1 MKRMKKSFAAFT
13 MFFATFFALAVSTY
27 SWFIDENFIDMDQ
40 VNGTLIKYY
49 FDEHSGDGSQMQN
62 DLSAKS
68 DFAGNITNDEIG
80 NYGNHKGPLIIT
92 EPVHLYN
99 LAYLQALGFFNNSDG
114 NGPTQYYFQLGYD
127 FDGSGEKFYACNESG
142 NRILGSYVD
151 TLDMKSQSNMIP
163 IGNETNPF
171 SSVFNGNDL
180 KVKNLTITNH
190 VDTKDLNGEDISLDF
205 HNVGFFGTVGK
216 ETDTVASSLLPSI
229 ENFFLDTATIGCNQ
243 EISSAADV
251 NSVGLVAGAVYSGN
265 ISSIGVHDSIID
277 VKPSVLNFHSQYA
290 LIGHKNPN
298 VSFDEESENAGG
310 DLIINPTSWS
320 ELKVGN
326 VRYAEEKAQKEGL
339 ENAFY
344 IGHIKS
350 DEKELGKYLKGFSFV
365 ATSEPTDGTSFKG
378 SEHNEKEFADITKY
392 TGEDGS
398 AIQKEDISSTF
409 ANLALEKMG
418 LRIRDSDKM
427 TIRWGQGK
435 VDEVPAGTTIEQIVP
450 DSTIPTRKT
459 TKSLPYSSIYFHP
472 FSAGECKFLISSGS
486 KNVMTA
492 LSLFKLTRTANQSL
506 QVVTET
512 VFVTPTDANNEKYT
526 IYFPYTITQEDIDN
540 NYEFAL
546 AAPSSIVTS
555 LPNFTTDISN
565 FTYMEFAGTSASGE
579 NLAGTLQ
586 NIDFVENTNLLP
598 GRDGYTESDVLF
610 EITIPEKIEITFWF
624 YRNSSKVTCY
634 YLTSNTFDAGTNIK
648 GTGTNAVIEKATAP
662 PSPPS

>member
-62 DLSAKS
+62 DLNAKS

-171 SSVFNGNDL
+171 SGVFNGNDL
-180 KVKNLTITNH
+180 KVKNLTITNR
-190 VDTKDLNGEDISLDF
+190 VDTKDLSGEDISLDF

-229 ENFFLDTATIGCNQ
+229 ENFFLDTATIGCDQ

-298 VSFDEESENAGG
+298 VFFDEESENAGG

-320 ELKVGN
+320 DLSKGD

-339 ENAFY
+339 ENALY
-344 IGHIKS
+344 IGEIKS
-350 DEKELGKYLKGFSFV
+350 QSKTIQQLVKGYAFV
-365 ATSEPTDGTSFKG
+365 ANSSPTGAASYVG
-378 SEHNEKEFADITKY
+378 SETNEKQIATITDY
-392 TGEDGS
+392 TGETGS
-398 AIQKEDISSTF
+398 IIDQADISK
-409 ANLALEKMG
+409 NLAKQDLSLMNLG
-418 LRIRDSDKM
+418 LRIREED
-427 TIRWGQGK
+427 TITWSK
-435 VDEVPAGTTIEQIVP
+435 ITEVSAGTTIEQIVP

-459 TKSLPYSSIYFHP
+459 TKSLPRASIYFHP
-472 FSAGECKFLISSGS
+472 SIPGQCNILISAE
-486 KNVMTA
+486 NDDICV
-492 LSLFKLTRTANQSL
+492 LSLYKLDRNADNTL
-506 QVVTET
+506 KVITET
-512 VFVTPTDANNEKYT
+512 VFVTPTNSKTNNYA
-526 IYFPYTITQEDIDN
+526 IYFPYIITQDDIDN
-540 NYEFAL
+540 EYEFAF
-546 AAPSSIVTS
+546 AASNSQITS
-555 LPNFTTDISN
+555 LSQISTKLSM
-565 FTYMEFAGTSASGE
+565 FTYLDLAGTSASGG

-610 EITIPEKIEITFWF
+610 EITIPEQIEITFWF

-648 GTGTNAVIEKATAP
+648 GTGTNAVIEKVTAP